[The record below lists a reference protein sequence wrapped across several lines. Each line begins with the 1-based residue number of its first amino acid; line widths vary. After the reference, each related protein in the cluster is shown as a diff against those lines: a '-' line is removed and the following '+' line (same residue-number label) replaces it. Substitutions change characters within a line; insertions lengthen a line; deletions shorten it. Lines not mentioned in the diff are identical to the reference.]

1 MRILLSWL
9 SKLLA
14 GILVATL
21 FSAVFA
27 IVLNQTLLSSH
38 YLEGQLAASNSYN
51 KLSDDITAEFVKNA
65 NPSTPQMTATV
76 KSIVTPAV
84 LQLKISSAL
93 DQLEAYY
100 KGNGAAPTI
109 DVSDLMA
116 QAQAAGVPVPND
128 SDLNKPV
135 VLAGNT
141 QAKGISKKFENVKL
155 STILASLVLIVALL
169 AISWER
175 HKFAVLPDIAIAL
188 GILLGIFA
196 LAFRLAPAVADKHIK
211 FNFSSNAFASTGHDL
226 ATSISHDLGK
236 RFGIIAISLLLVG
249 IISRVLVARMNP
261 KAPVPMQPRPKAR
274 PSR

>member
-1 MRILLSWL
+1 MRILFSWL

-27 IVLNQTLLSSH
+27 IVLNQTVLSSH
-38 YLEGQLAASNSYN
+38 YLEGQLAANNSYN
-51 KLSDDITAEFVKNA
+51 KLSDAITAEFVKNA
-65 NPSTPQMTATV
+65 NPSTPQMAATV
-76 KSIVTPAV
+76 RSIVTPAV
-84 LQLKISSAL
+84 LQVKISSAL

-109 DVSDLMA
+109 DVSDLIA
-116 QAQAAGVPVPND
+116 QAQAAGVPVPKDN
-128 SDLNKPV
+128 SLNKPI

-155 STILASLVLIVALL
+155 GTILASLVLIVALL
-169 AISWER
+169 ALSWER

-196 LAFRLAPAVADKHIK
+196 LAFRLAPGVADKHIK
-211 FNFSSNAFASTGHDL
+211 FDFSSNAFASTGHDL
-226 ATSISHDLGK
+226 ATSIAHDLGK
-236 RFGIIAISLLLVG
+236 RFGIIAIALLVVG
-249 IISRVLVARMNP
+249 IVSRVLVARMKP
-261 KAPVPMQPRPKAR
+261 KAPLPARPRPTAQRAR
-274 PSR
+274 